1 MQSRMHLAEN
11 NNRKEQMQIHITW
24 CTEDVLHEAE
34 ELGVTLTEDEANE
47 ILLHMEDKHDANIG
61 ISWDV
66 MDAYIRDL
74 VDNRKE
80 DSNG

>member
-1 MQSRMHLAEN
+1 
-11 NNRKEQMQIHITW
+11 MQIHITW
-24 CTEDVLHEAE
+24 CTEDVLHEAK
-34 ELGVTLTEDEANE
+34 ELGVELTEDEADE

-66 MDAYIRDL
+66 IDVYIQDL

-80 DSNG
+80 NK